1 MGKVEQ
7 FFPCKGFVGFYYIS
21 KRFLEGKA
29 VSSLGV
35 VLVVFGG
42 WFQYFVFSSSKTI
55 IPNLGSLYSAATDDA
70 LCYYLW
76 CFLNSNLNA
85 FAPQL
90 QSQATFQC
98 YDTQVISQMDHLIR
112 IDSSLEARSA
122 IRSNQRSLWPSLEVA
137 KGDQEQ
143 MPQEVAKTRQAHITP
158 LQLSTGFKTLQPTPF
173 EQGVVSLCLTSS
185 MSFQFLHLLSGA
197 CGSTTSLHH
206 LHVVQVKKQLLLR
219 PSEAASFTRHPPQPL
234 WKEAVSLPTF
244 PVALAASQASITPL
258 AHLSLAGWEGSP
270 S

>member
-1 MGKVEQ
+1 M
-7 FFPCKGFVGFYYIS
+7 GFYYIF

-35 VLVVFGG
+35 VVVVFGG

-85 FAPQL
+85 FVPQL
-90 QSQATFQC
+90 QSHATFQC
-98 YDTQVISQMDHLIR
+98 YNTQVISQMDHLIR

-143 MPQEVAKTRQAHITP
+143 MPQEIAKTRQARITP
-158 LQLSTGFKTLQPTPF
+158 LQLSTGFKTLQAHTLWTRGGTSVFNHLSELPISPF
-173 EQGVVSLCLTSS
+173 AFRCMWKNNFSPPP
-185 MSFQFLHLLSGA
+185 A
-197 CGSTTSLHH
+197 CGAGE
-206 LHVVQVKKQLLLR
+206 
-219 PSEAASFTRHPPQPL
+219 EAALFAPL
-234 WKEAVSLPTF
+234 WTC
-244 PVALAASQASITPL
+244 
-258 AHLSLAGWEGSP
+258 
-270 S
+270 